1 MAMRPSEPSDG
12 GVVVARHQDGP
23 AETQQKQHKQQGA
36 VAAPPRE
43 DRKTVLSAAKA
54 PFARFFGMLANGF
67 RSIIR
72 PKSIRAKLIRI
83 LAFSLV
89 LVFVLLGFLVAG
101 QISAFRAANQTS
113 RT

>member
-23 AETQQKQHKQQGA
+23 AETQQKQHGA
-36 VAAPPRE
+36 VALPSQKGHIP
-43 DRKTVLSAAKA
+43 VLSAARV
-54 PFARFFGMLANGF
+54 PFARFFTALASGF

-72 PKSIRAKLIRI
+72 PRSIRAKLIRI

-101 QISAFRAANQTS
+101 QISAFRTANQTS
-113 RT
+113 